1 LVTCAQQK
9 QQRRVYDVV
18 SAVLDV
24 AMGKRCD
31 VGSQTD
37 DATATTTAAAAVVTA
52 LATPSEPVGDQ
63 GAARKEAEAEARDLV
78 LVLRAL
84 VEDEEGSSSGGGGG
98 GGGGGLSLDGRS
110 SERFSLAGD
119 SQLSAS
125 RPINFCQLSTS
136 RPVGH
141 RQLGA
146 SQPASGNSLASL
158 GTAGRVIEA
167 SQPRGGMNPDE
178 DASARGQTSEEVRG
192 LLAENDSLRR
202 ELRQSAR
209 QAAAAGRAAAT
220 LANAVVEESD
230 IAGGASGCDDDPTSS
245 TLHPTP
251 YTLQPTTYNLHATP

>member
-1 LVTCAQQK
+1 MVTCAQQK

-37 DATATTTAAAAVVTA
+37 DATATATAAAAAVTA

-98 GGGGGLSLDGRS
+98 GGGGLSLDDRS

-125 RPINFCQLSTS
+125 RPISFCQLSTS